1 MEFLNHVRNL
11 GVGVYSRGSDV
22 GKSPAL
28 FVYRILINLLNLII
42 LYHKVDRIIYLK
54 KDLGVMRKLQVSG
67 LGQDL
72 KRFTCRSQSK
82 LQKD

>member
-42 LYHKVDRIIYLK
+42 LYHKVDRIIYLQE
-54 KDLGVMRKLQVSG
+54 DLGVMRNL
-67 LGQDL
+67 
-72 KRFTCRSQSK
+72 
-82 LQKD
+82 